1 MVFLRLHKRARGKA
15 ADAEDNVDQ
24 KMNLYLLS
32 YESRDALKS
41 FSLFLTVKTISR
53 LNMDRTQR

>member
-1 MVFLRLHKRARGKA
+1 MVLLLLHKRARGKT
-15 ADAEDNVDQ
+15 ADAEDSVDQ
-24 KMNLYLLS
+24 KMNLYLS

-41 FSLFLTVKTISR
+41 FSLFLTVKTISK